1 MKKVHKKTTKEIA
14 KELNIAEGT
23 IFNWKKEKPKLYEIV
38 MNFYSDTSNNEV
50 NEDFIKDFEELN
62 EEEKNMYRFEIKARI
77 MRKKLK

>member
-1 MKKVHKKTTKEIA
+1 MKKAHKKTTKEIA

-23 IFNWKKEKPKLYEIV
+23 IFNWKKEKQKLYEIV
-38 MNFYSDTSNNEV
+38 MNYYSDTSNIEV
-50 NEDFIKDFEELN
+50 YEDFINDFKELD